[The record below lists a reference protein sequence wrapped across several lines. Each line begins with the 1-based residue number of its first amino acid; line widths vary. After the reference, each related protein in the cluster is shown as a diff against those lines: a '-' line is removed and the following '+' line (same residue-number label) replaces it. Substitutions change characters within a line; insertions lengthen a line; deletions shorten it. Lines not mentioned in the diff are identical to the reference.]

1 MVFYVFFSCF
11 FPFLYTA
18 PFFANMAKRAANI
31 LERSLPRPPKTVDF
45 LGTLHRYV
53 DQQQGPA
60 VADPI
65 HGTLLAQANR
75 KPAGSENVER
85 TGLKI
90 CSILSSFVKRWE
102 PRTRNWTIFSVLGP
116 VGSLIL
122 CCCLTTLLSSNRR
135 RINGVPR
142 VPMNSTWRERAPAH
156 SALMRM
162 P

>member
-1 MVFYVFFSCF
+1 MVFYVFFPCF

-85 TGLKI
+85 TGLKNLFNFEQFCQTLGATYEELDDFFCAWAGWVI
-90 CSILSSFVKRWE
+90 D
-102 PRTRNWTIFSVLGP
+102 PVLLFDDPAVFQQAEDQRFRGP
-116 VGSLIL
+116 HF
-122 CCCLTTLLSSNRR
+122 
-135 RINGVPR
+135 IN
-142 VPMNSTWRERAPAH
+142 
-156 SALMRM
+156 
-162 P
+162 